1 MDTIIRCRIPDDLKA
16 VFVTQCEGQ
25 GLTASLVLRKLIEGY
40 VSDNAQIDIFK
51 QQYQYQR
58 LQAIK

>member
-40 VSDNAQIDIFK
+40 VADNSQLDIFK
-51 QQYQYQR
+51 QQKR
-58 LQAIK
+58 AR